1 MDYMFNDITA
11 LYSVKLIPKT
21 DSYKSKVAD
30 TSYMFA
36 NSRSLRSID
45 FSSNFNTQSVKTIP
59 YNIK

>member
-1 MDYMFNDITA
+1 MR
-11 LYSVKLIPKT
+11 KT
-21 DSYKSKVAD
+21 DSYKSKVTD